1 MARPRKNADEKR
13 TERFNLRY
21 TVAEREAVRD
31 LAARYGVG
39 EMEFQRSR
47 VLGTPLPSHGSG
59 RADPAL
65 IAALNSYAVE
75 LARIGNNLNQL
86 TAATHQGREFM
97 LYWREVGDKIQ
108 DDLANVRSALDSALE
123 EMAE

>member
-1 MARPRKNADEKR
+1 MARPRKTADEKR

-21 TVAEREAVRD
+21 TVTEREAVRD
-31 LAARYGVG
+31 LAVRYGLS
-39 EMEFQRSR
+39 EMEFQRNR
-47 VLGTPLPSHGSG
+47 VLGTPLPAQGSG
-59 RADPAL
+59 RADPLL

-86 TAATHQGREFM
+86 TAATHQGREFS
-97 LYWREVGDKIQ
+97 LYWREIGDKLQ
-108 DDLANVRSALDSALE
+108 EDLAAVRSALDASLE